1 MYTQNWPFSEKEIIH
16 IKVQRQYAMVPLCL
30 PHHLSHNSETTNHA
44 TAKGELI
51 MFESP
56 ILYILVITRKKKRTV
71 CVCWGI
77 GGRSSSTGDPQNL
90 VPQSSTYKQR
100 GHTYSPGPS
109 PTPSD

>member
-1 MYTQNWPFSEKEIIH
+1 M
-16 IKVQRQYAMVPLCL
+16 MPLCL

-71 CVCWGI
+71 CVL
-77 GGRSSSTGDPQNL
+77 GDWRAQ
-90 VPQSSTYKQR
+90 QFYR
-100 GHTYSPGPS
+100 GLTESRPPVLHV
-109 PTPSD
+109 